1 MKKIHHILFAL
12 LPLAIL
18 LHACATTSDTVT
30 VVQEA
35 PRTERAQEAQQETV
49 FNEIT
54 LGLIDPVTNFDPL
67 FARNLSTQRVLSL
80 IYEGLFKLDNNG
92 EPVPALA
99 KEVELSDD
107 GLTYTITI
115 NRERLYHDSRIFTAG
130 LGRRVHASDVKWA
143 FERTAQPTV
152 PRRAAELLM
161 NVRGFENYFLEQ
173 RNVYDIDNRV
183 LNEVRGI
190 QVVNAETV
198 RFHLNEPDDN
208 FLKKLASPNL
218 FIYPREAVNNNPD
231 GIAKNPVGSGPYR
244 LNQVQDDGRVILIR
258 HSNNTSDSNLPEI
271 NRINAISFTSES
283 DMFQQFASGDIDW
296 IPEIGPEVKF
306 QTLNEDYSLQ
316 SAYQD
321 SYNVLAHDAY
331 RINAFYLNNR
341 SIVDQRW
348 LRSRLSLLTSEDFR
362 SRGTIELI
370 LDRFETDE
378 EAEKKEEYFLS
389 FTDDLVATT
398 LLTELHALV
407 FQPGSSLVFFDIRVP
422 TRQTSIFTNKSTSFR
437 QQFDPL
443 PDGYW
448 LRIDTKIVSL
458 HNDRVSGIEPTVVP
472 WALNIEHIRVHNG
485 DLSSAR

>member
-1 MKKIHHILFAL
+1 MKKLHHFLFAL

-18 LHACATTSDTVT
+18 MQACGSTSDTVT
-30 VVQEA
+30 VVRDA
-35 PRTERAQEAQQETV
+35 PRAERAQETPQETV

-80 IYEGLFKLDNNG
+80 IYEGLFKLNNDG
-92 EPVPALA
+92 QPVPVLA
-99 KEVELSDD
+99 KEVDISDD

-115 NRERLYHDSRIFTAG
+115 NRERLYHDSRVFTAG

-143 FERTAQPTV
+143 FERTARASV
-152 PRRAAELLM
+152 PPRAAELLI

-198 RFHLNEPDDN
+198 RFQLNEPDNN

-218 FIYPREAVNNNPD
+218 FIYPREAINNNPD
-231 GIAKNPVGSGPYR
+231 GIAKNPVGTGPYR
-244 LNQVQDDGRVILIR
+244 LNQVEDEGRVILVR
-258 HSNNTSDSNLPEI
+258 HSNNTNDPNLPEI

-283 DMFQQFASGDIDW
+283 DMFQRFASGDIDW
-296 IPEIGPEVKF
+296 IPEAGPEIKF
-306 QTLNEDYSLQ
+306 QTLNQDYTLQ
-316 SAYQD
+316 SAYRD
-321 SYNVLAHDAY
+321 SYNAVVHDAY

-341 SIVDQRW
+341 SVVDQRW
-348 LRSRLSLLTSEDFR
+348 LRSRLSLLTPEDFR
-362 SRGTIELI
+362 SRGTIALI

-378 EAEKKEEYFLS
+378 EAERREEYFLS
-389 FTDDLVATT
+389 FTDDLFATT
-398 LLTELHALV
+398 LLTELHSLV
-407 FQPGSSLVFFDIRVP
+407 FQPESSLVFFDIRVP
-422 TRQTSIFTNKSTSFR
+422 TRQTSIFTSASTSFR
-437 QQFDPL
+437 QQFDTL
-443 PDGYW
+443 PEGYW

-458 HNDRVSGIEPTVVP
+458 HNDRVSGIEPTAVP
-472 WALNIEHIRVHNG
+472 WALNIQHIRVQNG